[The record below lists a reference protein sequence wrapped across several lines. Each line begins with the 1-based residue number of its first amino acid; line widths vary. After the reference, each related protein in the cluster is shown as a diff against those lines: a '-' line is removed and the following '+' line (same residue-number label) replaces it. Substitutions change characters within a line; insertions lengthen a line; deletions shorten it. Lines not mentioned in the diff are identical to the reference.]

1 MFSWLYE
8 ALGTML
14 AWFSSIT
21 GGYYVV
27 ALLLYALIFKI
38 IFLPFSIKQ
47 QKNQVKLAKLT
58 PKIELI
64 KAKYRGRTDTATMQ
78 KQQEEIMA
86 LQKSEG
92 YSMMSGCLPMLI
104 QLPIIILLYNVIRNP
119 LSYICHITEA
129 GIEQIVN
136 RLTALGVEGVTAIDQ
151 IKLVSHMQQNNLDV
165 MEFEG
170 AVRGLPDFSFFGIGN
185 LADTPSLTDPSLLLL
200 IPVLA
205 ALFQW
210 LTMYLTRRWNG
221 NQMQAMAADS
231 QAGCSNKMLDIT
243 MPLMTLWFTFS
254 FSAMMGVYWI
264 YQSVFAILQAFILS
278 KAMPM
283 PKYTEE
289 EIKAFK
295 KAQKD
300 QEKAQKAALKNQP
313 KYRSLHYIDEDDYD
327 ELPTLKNK
335 PETKTNLGGSDKPEI
350 KD

>member
-1 MFSWLYE
+1 MFDWLYE

-27 ALLLYALIFKI
+27 ALLIYALIFKI
-38 IFLPFSIKQ
+38 VFLPFSIKQ

-64 KAKYRGRTDTATMQ
+64 KAKYRGRNDAATMQ

-119 LSYICHITEA
+119 LSYICQISTD
-129 GIEQIVN
+129 GINQIVE
-136 RLTALGVEGVTAIDQ
+136 RLNAILGDNAVNAVDQ
-151 IKLVSHMQQNNLDV
+151 IKLASHMQEQGLNV
-165 MEFEG
+165 FEFG
-170 AVRGLPDFSFFGIGN
+170 AVRELPDFSFFGVGN
-185 LADTPSLTDPSLLLL
+185 LANTPTLTAFSFLLLV
-200 IPVLA
+200 PVLA
-205 ALFQW
+205 AFFQW

-221 NQMQAMAADS
+221 NQMQAMGDS

-243 MPLMTLWFTFS
+243 MPLMTLWFTFN

-264 YQSVFAILQAFILS
+264 YQSIFAILQAFILS
-278 KAMPM
+278 KVIPM

-289 EIKAFK
+289 EIKAFR

-300 QEKAQKAALKNQP
+300 QEKAQKAALKGQP

-327 ELPTLKNK
+327 ELPTLNNK
-335 PETKTNLGGSDKPEI
+335 PETKPSLGGQDKPEI

>member
-1 MFSWLYE
+1 
-8 ALGTML
+8 
-14 AWFSSIT
+14 
-21 GGYYVV
+21 
-27 ALLLYALIFKI
+27 
-38 IFLPFSIKQ
+38 
-47 QKNQVKLAKLT
+47 
-58 PKIELI
+58 
-64 KAKYRGRTDTATMQ
+64 
-78 KQQEEIMA
+78 
-86 LQKSEG
+86 
-92 YSMMSGCLPMLI
+92 
-104 QLPIIILLYNVIRNP
+104 
-119 LSYICHITEA
+119 
-129 GIEQIVN
+129 
-136 RLTALGVEGVTAIDQ
+136 
-151 IKLVSHMQQNNLDV
+151 
-165 MEFEG
+165 
-170 AVRGLPDFSFFGIGN
+170 
-185 LADTPSLTDPSLLLL
+185 
-200 IPVLA
+200 
-205 ALFQW
+205 
-210 LTMYLTRRWNG
+210 
-221 NQMQAMAADS
+221 
-231 QAGCSNKMLDIT
+231 